1 MYQFKRKEVL
11 PIFLKRRITLRQ
23 LAKESGVTEKTVER
37 AVNGLPVQAVVVD
50 RIAVAL
56 GVDPLDVLVENGVE
70 IR

>member
-11 PIFLKRRITLRQ
+11 PIFLKRRITLRK
-23 LAKESGVTEKTVER
+23 LAKEAGVTEKTVER
-37 AVNGLPVQAVVVD
+37 AVNGLPITAVVVD

>member
-11 PIFLKRRITLRQ
+11 PIFLKRRITLRR
-23 LAKESGVTEKTVER
+23 LAKEAGVTEKTVER
-37 AVNGLPVQAVVVD
+37 AVNGLPITAVVVD

>member
-11 PIFLKRRITLRQ
+11 PIFLKRRITLKQ
-23 LAKESGVTEKTVER
+23 LAKESGVTEKTVEK
-37 AVNGLPVQAVVVD
+37 AVNGLPITAAVVD

>member
-11 PIFLKRRITLRQ
+11 PIFLKRRITLRK
-23 LAKESGVTEKTVER
+23 LAKEAGVTEKTVER

>member
-11 PIFLKRRITLRQ
+11 PIFLKRRITLRR
-23 LAKESGVTEKTVER
+23 LAKEAGVTEKTVER